1 MLNEYFDAAIRAARF
16 ETLDSGRFYGE
27 VPLMPGVWAEGET
40 LKECRSRL
48 LEVME
53 EWTLLAYWFH
63 SPLPVIDGIDPNLMV
78 DTKPNSDETTGAD
91 SQAARPGISGP
102 AVG

>member
-1 MLNEYFDAAIRAARF
+1 MLNEYFDAAIRAARY
-16 ETLDSGRFYGE
+16 EVLESGCFYGE
-27 VPLMPGVWAEGET
+27 VPLMPGVWADGDT
-40 LKECRSRL
+40 LEACRSKL

-63 SPLPVIDGIDPNLMV
+63 SPLPVIDGIDPNLTV
-78 DTKPNSDETTGAD
+78 ETEPDSDETTGAD

-102 AVG
+102 APG